1 MPTVDVT
8 DITEYPGDN
17 SSQITYDGRTFMF
30 NLGLVVN
37 IDNPNVLPIYLSD
50 MQATATIPTDDGDS
64 AHLGHGYL
72 DKHKVPENSP
82 DYNFTYPFS
91 IEYDT
96 FSSESQLMLN
106 TLMEKCGLLGS
117 EPEDITV
124 NYNINLYAR
133 VLFVK
138 LNLDLG
144 GSATFGCPLTNG
156 GLPGLSSMSLSDVF
170 S

>member
-1 MPTVDVT
+1 MPTVNVLDVT
-8 DITEYPGDN
+8 QYPGDN
-17 SSQITYDGRTFMF
+17 ASQITYDGQKFLF

-37 IDNPNVLPIYLSD
+37 VQNPNVLPIFLSE
-50 MQATATIPTDDGDS
+50 MKATANLPEEDGS
-64 AHLGHGYL
+64 QAYLGHGYL
-72 DKHKVPENSP
+72 DSEKIPTNS

-96 FSSESQLMLN
+96 QSSQSQVMLN
-106 TLMEKCGLLGS
+106 TLMEKCGLYGGDAQ
-117 EPEDITV
+117 DITV
-124 NYNINLYAR
+124 NYSINVNAR

-156 GLPGLSSMSLSDVF
+156 GLPGLGGMSLGDLF
-170 S
+170 